1 MKSVDVRDQLKK
13 LIDINPLSQNEI
25 AKKLGV
31 SSGYISKF
39 INKKQEIAF
48 WMVYELVCFLDSEN
62 EQELM
67 KGFIDIIKR
76 NENIRASLE
85 YSHSKNYRE
94 LTDILI
100 QRCSL
105 DSNQENE
112 EWGFIYKWQ
121 LQSKRMVYYDEESY
135 LKNLKALTPKTLE
148 MKTLLMILE
157 MYCHFFK
164 KRYELAA
171 YYVRNIN
178 DLILNIQDPFITK
191 SFKCRL
197 NEASAYIFLKKDND
211 ILNARKIADELIEEN
226 LGPNYLIT
234 GYFVKGLSFFLESYE
249 MASQCFE
256 KVIEISKKI
265 GRNSTFEETC
275 EQLGLLQIFWE
286 KPLNTEKNSRFVRA
300 LASLKKID
308 QFSRES
314 KYVPLILL
322 FEGKRK
328 QNKEKLLLAMHYFY
342 TQKDNFRASIPRYL
356 LERLGIQ
363 FNNNEGGE
371 YV

>member
-1 MKSVDVRDQLKK
+1 MDVRDQLKK

-25 AKKLGV
+25 AKKLGF

-48 WMVYELVCFLDSEN
+48 WMVYELICFLDSEN
-62 EQELM
+62 EEELM
-67 KGFIDIIKR
+67 KNFIDIIKR

-85 YSHSKNYRE
+85 YSHSKNYKE
-94 LTDILI
+94 LTDMLI
-100 QRCSL
+100 QRCFL
-105 DSNQENE
+105 VGNQENQ
-112 EWGFIYKWQ
+112 EWGFIYQWQ
-121 LQSKRMVYYDEESY
+121 LESKKMVYYDEESY
-135 LKNLKALTPKTLE
+135 LKNLKELTPKTLE

-178 DLILNIQDPFITK
+178 ELILQIQDPFISK
-191 SFKCRL
+191 SFKSRL
-197 NEASAYIFLKKDND
+197 NEASAYIFLKKEND
-211 ILNARKIADELIEEN
+211 ILNARKIADELINEN

-249 MASQCFE
+249 LASYCFE

-265 GRNSTFEETC
+265 QRTSTFEETC

-286 KPLNTEKNSRFVRA
+286 KPLNTERKSCFIKA
-300 LASLKKID
+300 LENLKKID
-308 QFSRES
+308 QFKSES

-328 QNKEKLLLAMHYFY
+328 KDKEKLLLAMHYFY
-342 TQKDNFRASIPRYL
+342 VQKDNFRASIPKYL
-356 LERLGIQ
+356 LEKQGIR
-363 FNNNEGGE
+363 FIESEGGE

>member
-25 AKKLGV
+25 AKKLGL

-39 INKKQEIAF
+39 INKKKEIAF
-48 WMVYELVCFLDSEN
+48 WMVYELICFLDSEN

-67 KGFIDIIKR
+67 RGFIDIIKR
-76 NENIRASLE
+76 NENMRASLE

-100 QRCSL
+100 QRCFL
-105 DSNQENE
+105 VGNQESE
-112 EWGFIYKWQ
+112 EWGIIYRWQ
-121 LQSKRMVYYDEESY
+121 LQSKKMVYYDEESY
-135 LKNLKALTPKTLE
+135 LKNLKKLTPKTIE
-148 MKTLLMILE
+148 MKTLLLILE

-164 KRYELAA
+164 KRYELAS
-171 YYVRNIN
+171 YYVKNIN
-178 DLILNIQDPFITK
+178 ELILQIQDPFITK

-249 MASQCFE
+249 VASNCFE

-265 GRNSTFEETC
+265 ERNSTFEETC
-275 EQLGLLQIFWE
+275 EQLGILQIFWG
-286 KPLNTEKNSRFVRA
+286 KPLNTEKKNHFLRA
-300 LASLKKID
+300 LSSLKKID
-308 QFSRES
+308 QFSDES

-328 QNKEKLLLAMHYFY
+328 RNREKLLLAMHYFY
-342 TQKDNFRASIPRYL
+342 TQKDNFRASIPKYL
-356 LERLGIQ
+356 LEKQGVK